1 MGLAP
6 HPHHLMA
13 ILYEKDWDRY
23 PGAIVDDQTKNKSW
37 LEIAAKFKKMGVK
50 HWYFP
55 LALLQPELR
64 NWDPFA
70 PDLPD
75 EIIQMMM
82 LECEHNPWY
91 FFREIQRVPAKS
103 GGGSHPLRAN
113 RGNIAMFW
121 CVLNSF
127 ITYVQQIRQ
136 TGKSLNT
143 RAIVN
148 YFHNV
153 AAQDSMHIL
162 FTKGDLRKEEIKEYK
177 TMRDMLPR
185 WMWFIHPK
193 DADNQHEFTT
203 LSRGNRTK
211 SYVPQGDPE
220 SANNVGRGTTPTLVT
235 GDEVPFLAYAEIS
248 IPALIAA
255 TTASFDEARAKGAMH
270 GILYTTTAGDLS
282 TDSGMFVFEKIKSVA
297 MFFSEILYDAVNRK
311 DAIEIIRANSKSQAP
326 YVDIS
331 FTHLQLGYSDEW
343 LREKIASTP
352 ASRDKI
358 RRDYLGQWTFGSA
371 SNPIKEKV
379 LNKIRKHIN
388 QEPLTVK
395 SNESYII
402 RYHVPKEEALRRKS
416 VLGLDTSN
424 AVGRDSMS
432 GVMIDV
438 ETGEVLL
445 AFSVSESNLIR
456 FSMWFSKFIQE
467 FRECTI
473 IPEAKST
480 WITILDYLLIDLP
493 VNGVDPGRRIYS
505 RVVDKAESSDAA
517 KRDYREYS
525 TGTPT
530 ERKYFP
536 YRADFGFPT
545 SGPLRESLYIDI
557 MPIATEST
565 ATLIRDPSLIDE
577 LSTLVERRGRIDHAA
592 SGHDDHV
599 ISWLMTHWFLRSA
612 RNLDHYGINT
622 RNILSRLRTAAV
634 ESPEETKRIMK
645 EERLLNEIYNLET
658 RVDNAKSEM
667 ERRYLETKLKVMKTE
682 LKSVESEDTGV
693 SLDKHS
699 DTARHNKQADAKA
712 KHRDQLF
719 GGFRNNMFL
728 GNRRPW

>member
-1 MGLAP
+1 
-6 HPHHLMA
+6 MA

-23 PGAIVDDQTKNKSW
+23 PDAIVHTESRNESW
-37 LEIAAKFKKMGVK
+37 VKMAGKYKLMGVK
-50 HWYFP
+50 HWYMM
-55 LALLQPELR
+55 LALIQPELAK
-64 NWDPFA
+64 WDPFD
-70 PDLPD
+70 PNLP
-75 EIIQMMM
+75 EHIVQMMM
-82 LECEHNPWY
+82 LECEENPWY

-143 RAIVN
+143 RAVVN

-153 AAQDSMHIL
+153 AARDSMHIL

-177 TMRDMLPR
+177 LMRDLLPK
-185 WMWFIHPK
+185 WMWYLHPK

-220 SANNVGRGTTPTLVT
+220 AANGVGRGTTPTLVT
-235 GDEVPFLAYAEIS
+235 GDEVPFLPYAEIS
-248 IPALIAA
+248 IPSLIAA
-255 TTASFDEARAKGAMH
+255 TTASFDEARANGSMH

-282 TDSGMFVFEKIKSVA
+282 TDSGKYVFEKIKSIA
-297 MFFSEILYDAVNRK
+297 MFFSEILYDCVDRK
-311 DAIEIIRANSKSQAP
+311 DAVATIRANSKSEAP

-331 FTHLQLGYSDEW
+331 FNHLQLGYSDAW
-343 LREKIASTP
+343 LREKIATVP

-379 LNKIRKHIN
+379 LNRIRKSLN
-388 QEPLTVK
+388 QEPITDK
-395 SNESYII
+395 TNESYII
-402 RYHVPKEEALRRKS
+402 RYHVPKAEALRRKS

-432 GVMIDV
+432 GIMVDI

-467 FRECTI
+467 FTEMTV

-493 VNGVDPGRRIYS
+493 IHGVDPGRRIYS
-505 RVVDKAESSDAA
+505 RVVDRAEQSEAA

-525 TGTPT
+525 HGIPT
-530 ERKYFP
+530 ERKFFP
-536 YRADFGFPT
+536 YRSDFGFPT
-545 SGPLRESLYIDI
+545 SGPLREALYIDI
-557 MPIATEST
+557 MPVATETT
-565 ATLIRDPSLIDE
+565 ATLIRDASLIEE
-577 LSTLVERRGRIDHAA
+577 LSTLVERRGRIDHAS

-622 RNILSRLRTAAV
+622 RSILCRLRTAAV
-634 ESPEETKRIMK
+634 ESPQETKRIMR
-645 EERLLNEIYNLET
+645 EERLLNEIHDMEERLE
-658 RVDNAKSEM
+658 KSKSHM
-667 ERRYLETKLKVMKTE
+667 ESKYLETKLKVMKSE
-682 LKSVESEDTGV
+682 LKSVEVADSGV
-693 SLDKHS
+693 SIDKHS
-699 DTARHNKQADAKA
+699 DTARFNKQAAAKS

-719 GGFRNNMFL
+719 GGFKNNMFL
-728 GNRRPW
+728 KR

>member
-1 MGLAP
+1 
-6 HPHHLMA
+6 MA
-13 ILYEKDWDRY
+13 ILYEQDWDKY
-23 PGAIVDDQTKNKSW
+23 PLAIVDDQTKNTSW
-37 LEIAAKFKKMGVK
+37 LQLAAKFKLMGVK

-55 LALLQPELR
+55 LALHNPELR
-64 NWDPFA
+64 NWDPFD
-70 PDLPD
+70 PFLP
-75 EIIQMMM
+75 EHIVQMMM
-82 LECEHNPWY
+82 LECYENPWY

-103 GGGSHPLRAN
+103 GGGSQPLKAN
-113 RGNIAMFW
+113 RGNIALFW
-121 CVLNSF
+121 CVMNSF

-143 RAIVN
+143 RAVVN

-153 AAQDSMHIL
+153 AAEGSMHIL

-177 TMRDMLPR
+177 LMRDLLPK
-185 WMWFIHPK
+185 WMWYLHPK

-220 SANNVGRGTTPTLVT
+220 AANGVGRGTTPTLVT
-235 GDEVPFLAYAEIS
+235 GDEVPFLPYAEIS

-255 TTASFDEARAKGAMH
+255 TTASFDEARSKGAMH

-282 TDSGMFVFEKIKSVA
+282 TDSGKFVFEKIKSVA
-297 MFFSEILYDAVNRK
+297 MFFSEILYDSEDRK
-311 DAIEIIRANSKSQAP
+311 DAVRTIRANSKSEAP

-331 FTHLQLGYSDEW
+331 FTHLQLGYTDEW
-343 LREKIASTP
+343 LREKIATTP

-371 SNPIKEKV
+371 ANPIKEKV
-379 LNKIRKHIN
+379 LNKIRKSIN
-388 QEPLTVK
+388 QEPYTDK
-395 SNESYII
+395 TNEAYII
-402 RYHVPKEEALRRKS
+402 RYHVPKAEALRRKS
-416 VLGLDTSN
+416 VIGLDTSN

-432 GVMIDV
+432 GIMIDI

-445 AFSVSESNLIR
+445 AFSVSEANLIR

-467 FRECTI
+467 FKECTV

-493 VNGVDPGRRIYS
+493 LNGVDPGRRIYS
-505 RVVDKAESSDAA
+505 RVVDRAELSESA

-525 TGTPT
+525 HGIPT
-530 ERKYFP
+530 ERKFFP
-536 YRADFGFPT
+536 FRSDFGFPT

-557 MPIATEST
+557 MPIATETT
-565 ATLIRDPSLIDE
+565 ATLIRDANLIDE

-612 RNLDHYGINT
+612 RNLDHYGIDT
-622 RNILSRLRTAAV
+622 RKILSKVRTAAV
-634 ESPEETKRIMK
+634 ESPEESRRVLK
-645 EERLLNEIYNLET
+645 EEKLLTDIMNLEA
-658 RVDNAKSEM
+658 RIDRSDSIM
-667 ERRYLETKLKVMKTE
+667 ERRYLETKLKVMKSE
-682 LKSVESEDTGV
+682 LKTVESVDSGV

-699 DTARHNKQADAKA
+699 DTARHTKQADAKS
-712 KHRDQLF
+712 KYRENLF
-719 GGFRNNMFL
+719 GGFRNNMYL
-728 GNRRPW
+728 SGSRPR

>member
-1 MGLAP
+1 
-6 HPHHLMA
+6 MA
-13 ILYEKDWDRY
+13 ILYEKDWDKY
-23 PGAIVDDQTKNKSW
+23 PNAIVDTSSRNESW
-37 LEIAAKFKKMGVK
+37 VKMAAKYKAMGVK
-50 HWYFP
+50 HWYMM
-55 LALLQPELR
+55 LALIQPELQK
-64 NWDPFA
+64 WDPFD
-70 PDLPD
+70 PNLP
-75 EIIQMMM
+75 EHIVQMMM
-82 LECEHNPWY
+82 LECEENPWY

-143 RAIVN
+143 RAVVN

-153 AAQDSMHIL
+153 AARDSMHIL

-177 TMRDMLPR
+177 LMRDLLPK
-185 WMWFIHPK
+185 WMWYLHPK

-220 SANNVGRGTTPTLVT
+220 AANGVGRGTTPTLVT
-235 GDEVPFLAYAEIS
+235 GDEVPFLPYAEIS
-248 IPALIAA
+248 IPSLIAA
-255 TTASFDEARAKGAMH
+255 TTASFDEARANGSMH

-282 TDSGMFVFEKIKSVA
+282 TDSGKYVFEKIKSIA
-297 MFFSEILYDAVNRK
+297 MFFSEILYDCVDRK
-311 DAIEIIRANSKSQAP
+311 DAVATIRANSKSEAP

-331 FTHLQLGYSDEW
+331 FNHLQLGYSDAW
-343 LREKIASTP
+343 LREKIATVP

-379 LNKIRKHIN
+379 LNRIRKSLN
-388 QEPLTVK
+388 QEPITDK

-402 RYHVPKEEALRRKS
+402 RYHVPKAEALRRKS

-432 GVMIDV
+432 GIMVDI

-467 FRECTI
+467 FTEMTV

-480 WITILDYLLIDLP
+480 WITILDFLLIDLP
-493 VNGVDPGRRIYS
+493 VHGVDPGRRIYS
-505 RVVDKAESSDAA
+505 RVVDRAELSDAA

-525 TGTPT
+525 HGIPT
-530 ERKYFP
+530 ERKFFP
-536 YRADFGFPT
+536 YRSDFGFPT
-545 SGPLRESLYIDI
+545 SGPLREALYIDI
-557 MPIATEST
+557 MPVATETT
-565 ATLIRDPSLIDE
+565 ATLIRDASLIEE
-577 LSTLVERRGRIDHAA
+577 LSTLVERRGRIDHAS

-622 RNILSRLRTAAV
+622 RSILCRLRTAAV
-634 ESPEETKRIMK
+634 ESPQETKRIMK
-645 EERLLNEIYNLET
+645 EERLLNDIQDMEE
-658 RVDNAKSEM
+658 RVEKSKSHM
-667 ERRYLETKLKVMKTE
+667 ERKYLETKLKVMKSE
-682 LKSVESEDTGV
+682 LKSVEVVDSGV
-693 SLDKHS
+693 SIDKHS
-699 DTARHNKQADAKA
+699 DTARFNKQAAAKS

-719 GGFRNNMFL
+719 GGFKNNMFL
-728 GNRRPW
+728 KR

>member
-1 MGLAP
+1 
-6 HPHHLMA
+6 MA
-13 ILYEKDWDRY
+13 ILYAEDWDNH
-23 PGAIVDDQTKNKSW
+23 PHAIVDTKSKNKSW
-37 LEIAAKFKKMGVK
+37 VEMAAKFKAMGVK

-55 LALLQPELR
+55 LALNQPILR
-64 NWDPFA
+64 NYDPFD
-70 PDLPD
+70 PNLPED
-75 EIIQMMM
+75 IIQLMM
-82 LECEHNPWY
+82 LECEENPWY

-103 GGGSHPLRAN
+103 GGGSRPLMAN

-121 CVLNSF
+121 CVINSF

-143 RAIVN
+143 RAIVT

-153 AAQDSMHIL
+153 AARESMHIL

-177 TMRDMLPR
+177 SMRDLLPK
-185 WMWFIHPK
+185 WMWYIHPK
-193 DADNQHEFTT
+193 DTDNQHEFTT

-211 SYVPQGDPE
+211 SYIPQGDPE
-220 SANNVGRGTTPTLVT
+220 AANSVGRGTTPTLVT
-235 GDEVPFLAYAEIS
+235 SDEVPFLPYAAIS

-255 TTASFDEARAKGAMH
+255 TTASFDEARANGSMY

-282 TDSGMFVFEKIKSVA
+282 TDSGKYVFDNIKSVA
-297 MFFSEILYDAVNRK
+297 MFFSEILYDCKDRK
-311 DAIEIIRANSKSQAP
+311 DAVATIAANSKSQAP

-331 FTHLQLGYSDEW
+331 FNHLQLGYTDEW
-343 LREKIASTP
+343 LREKIATTP

-379 LNKIRKHIN
+379 LNQIRKSLN
-388 QEPLTVK
+388 QEPLIDK

-402 RYHVPKEEALRRKS
+402 RYHVPKAEALRRKS

-432 GVMIDV
+432 GVMVDI

-467 FRECTI
+467 FTEMTVI
-473 IPEAKST
+473 AEAKST

-493 VNGVDPGRRIYS
+493 VCGVDPGRRIYS
-505 RVVDKAESSDAA
+505 RVVDRKDASDTAM
-517 KRDYREYS
+517 RDYREYS
-525 TGTPT
+525 AGMAT

-536 YRADFGFPT
+536 FRNDFGFPT
-545 SGPLRESLYIDI
+545 SGPLREALYIDI

-565 ATLIRDPSLIDE
+565 ARMVRDAPLIDE
-577 LSTLVERRGRIDHAA
+577 LSTLVERRGRIDHA
-592 SGHDDHV
+592 SGGHDDHV

-612 RNLDHYGINT
+612 RHLDHYGINT
-622 RNILSRLRTAAV
+622 RSILSRLRTAAS
-634 ESPEETKRIMK
+634 ESPQETKRILK
-645 EERLLNEIYNLET
+645 EERLLNEIESMEA
-658 RVDNAKSEM
+658 RIDNSKSSM
-667 ERRYLETKLKVMKTE
+667 ERKYLETKLKVLKSDF
-682 LKSVESEDTGV
+682 KSVETTETGV

-699 DTARHNKQADAKA
+699 DSARDLRQSQAKA

-719 GGFRNNMFL
+719 GGFKNNSFL
-728 GNRRPW
+728 RR

>member
-1 MGLAP
+1 
-6 HPHHLMA
+6 MA
-13 ILYEKDWDRY
+13 ILYEKDWDKY
-23 PGAIVDDQTKNKSW
+23 PNAIVDTSSRNESW
-37 LEIAAKFKKMGVK
+37 VKMAAKYKAMGVK
-50 HWYFP
+50 HWYMM
-55 LALLQPELR
+55 LALIQPELQK
-64 NWDPFA
+64 WDPFD
-70 PDLPD
+70 PNLP
-75 EIIQMMM
+75 EHIVQMMM
-82 LECEHNPWY
+82 LECEENPWY

-143 RAIVN
+143 RAVVN

-153 AAQDSMHIL
+153 AARDSMHIL

-177 TMRDMLPR
+177 LMRDLLPK
-185 WMWFIHPK
+185 WMWYLHPK

-220 SANNVGRGTTPTLVT
+220 AANGVGRGTTPTLVT
-235 GDEVPFLAYAEIS
+235 GDEVPFLPYAEIS
-248 IPALIAA
+248 IPSLIAA
-255 TTASFDEARAKGAMH
+255 TTASFDEARANGSMH

-282 TDSGMFVFEKIKSVA
+282 TDSGKYVFEKIKSIA
-297 MFFSEILYDAVNRK
+297 MFFSEILYDCVDRK
-311 DAIEIIRANSKSQAP
+311 DAVATIRANSKSEAP

-331 FTHLQLGYSDEW
+331 FNHLQLGYSDAW
-343 LREKIASTP
+343 LREKIATVP

-379 LNKIRKHIN
+379 LNRIRKSLN
-388 QEPLTVK
+388 QEPITDK

-402 RYHVPKEEALRRKS
+402 RYHVPKAEALRRKS

-432 GVMIDV
+432 GIMVDI

-467 FRECTI
+467 FTEMTV

-480 WITILDYLLIDLP
+480 WITILDFLLIDLP
-493 VNGVDPGRRIYS
+493 VHGVDPGRRIYS
-505 RVVDKAESSDAA
+505 RVVDRAELSEAA

-525 TGTPT
+525 HGIPT
-530 ERKYFP
+530 ERKFFP
-536 YRADFGFPT
+536 YRSDFGFPT
-545 SGPLRESLYIDI
+545 SGPLREALYIDI
-557 MPIATEST
+557 MPVATETT
-565 ATLIRDPSLIDE
+565 ATLIRDASLIEE
-577 LSTLVERRGRIDHAA
+577 LSTLVERRGRIDHAS

-622 RNILSRLRTAAV
+622 RSILCRLRTAAV
-634 ESPEETKRIMK
+634 ESPQETKRIMK
-645 EERLLNEIYNLET
+645 EERLLNDIQDMEE
-658 RVDNAKSEM
+658 RVEKSKSHM
-667 ERRYLETKLKVMKTE
+667 ERKYLETKLKVMKSE
-682 LKSVESEDTGV
+682 LKSVEVVDSGV
-693 SLDKHS
+693 SIDKHS
-699 DTARHNKQADAKA
+699 DTARFNKQAAAKS

-719 GGFRNNMFL
+719 GGFKNNMFL
-728 GNRRPW
+728 KR

>member
-1 MGLAP
+1 
-6 HPHHLMA
+6 MA
-13 ILYEKDWDRY
+13 ILYEKDWDKY
-23 PGAIVDDQTKNKSW
+23 PNAIVDTGSRNESW
-37 LEIAAKFKKMGVK
+37 VKMAAKYKTMGVK
-50 HWYFP
+50 HWYMM
-55 LALLQPELR
+55 LALIQPELTK
-64 NWDPFA
+64 WDPFD
-70 PDLPD
+70 PNLP
-75 EIIQMMM
+75 EHIVQMMM
-82 LECEHNPWY
+82 LECEENPWY

-121 CVLNSF
+121 CVMNSF

-143 RAIVN
+143 RAVVN

-153 AAQDSMHIL
+153 AARDSMHIL

-177 TMRDMLPR
+177 LMRDLLPK
-185 WMWFIHPK
+185 WMWYLHPK

-220 SANNVGRGTTPTLVT
+220 AANGVGRGTTPTLVT
-235 GDEVPFLAYAEIS
+235 GDEVPFLPYAEIS
-248 IPALIAA
+248 IPSLIAA
-255 TTASFDEARAKGAMH
+255 TTASFDEARANGSMH

-282 TDSGMFVFEKIKSVA
+282 TDSGKYVFEKIKSIA
-297 MFFSEILYDAVNRK
+297 MFFSEILYDCVDRK
-311 DAIEIIRANSKSQAP
+311 DAVATIRANSKSEAP

-331 FTHLQLGYSDEW
+331 FNHLQLGYSDQW
-343 LREKIASTP
+343 LREKIATVP

-379 LNKIRKHIN
+379 LNRIRKSLN
-388 QEPLTVK
+388 QEPITDK

-402 RYHVPKEEALRRKS
+402 RYHVPKAEALRRKS

-432 GVMIDV
+432 GIMVDI

-467 FRECTI
+467 FTEMTV

-493 VNGVDPGRRIYS
+493 VCGVDPGRRIYS
-505 RVVDKAESSDAA
+505 RVVDRAEASESA

-525 TGTPT
+525 HGIPT
-530 ERKYFP
+530 ERKFFP
-536 YRADFGFPT
+536 FRSDFGFPT
-545 SGPLRESLYIDI
+545 SGPLREALYIDI

-565 ATLIRDPSLIDE
+565 ATLIRDASLIDE
-577 LSTLVERRGRIDHAA
+577 LSTLVERRGRIDHAS

-599 ISWLMTHWFLRSA
+599 ISWLMTHWFMRSA
-612 RNLDHYGINT
+612 RNLDHYGIDT
-622 RNILSRLRTAAV
+622 RRILSRLRTAAV
-634 ESPEETKRIMK
+634 ESPQETKRIMK
-645 EERLLNEIYNLET
+645 EEKLLNEIQAMEEK
-658 RVDNAKSEM
+658 VDNSRSAM
-667 ERRYLETKLKVMKTE
+667 ERKYLETKLKVMKSE
-682 LKSVESEDTGV
+682 LKSVEVLDSGV
-693 SLDKHS
+693 SIDKHS
-699 DTARHNKQADAKA
+699 DTARFNKQAAAKS

-719 GGFRNNMFL
+719 GGFKNNMFL
-728 GNRRPW
+728 RR

>member
-1 MGLAP
+1 
-6 HPHHLMA
+6 MA

-23 PGAIVDDQTKNKSW
+23 PHAIVDTASRNESW
-37 LEIAAKFKKMGVK
+37 VKMAAKYKAMGVK
-50 HWYFP
+50 HWYMM
-55 LALLQPELR
+55 LALIQPELQK
-64 NWDPFA
+64 WDPFA
-70 PDLPD
+70 DNLP
-75 EIIQMMM
+75 EHIVQMMM
-82 LECEHNPWY
+82 LECEENPWY

-121 CVLNSF
+121 CVMNSF

-143 RAIVN
+143 RAVVN

-153 AAQDSMHIL
+153 AARDSMHIL

-177 TMRDMLPR
+177 LMRDLLPK
-185 WMWFIHPK
+185 WMWYLHPK

-220 SANNVGRGTTPTLVT
+220 AANGVGRGTTPTLVT
-235 GDEVPFLAYAEIS
+235 GDEVPFLPYAEIS
-248 IPALIAA
+248 IPSLIAA
-255 TTASFDEARAKGAMH
+255 TTASFDEARANGSMH

-282 TDSGMFVFEKIKSVA
+282 TDSGKYVFEKIKSIA
-297 MFFSEILYDAVNRK
+297 MFFSEILYDCKDRK
-311 DAIEIIRANSKSQAP
+311 DAVATIRANSKSEAP

-331 FTHLQLGYSDEW
+331 FNHLQLGYSDEW
-343 LREKIASTP
+343 LREKIATVP

-379 LNKIRKHIN
+379 LNRIRKSLN
-388 QEPLTVK
+388 PEPFTDK

-432 GVMIDV
+432 GIMVDI

-467 FRECTI
+467 FKEMTV

-493 VNGVDPGRRIYS
+493 INGVDPGRRIYS
-505 RVVDKAESSDAA
+505 RVVDRAELSESA

-525 TGTPT
+525 HGVPT
-530 ERKYFP
+530 ERKFFP

-545 SGPLRESLYIDI
+545 SGPLREALYIDI
-557 MPIATEST
+557 MPVATEGT
-565 ATLIRDPSLIDE
+565 ATMIRDASLIDE
-577 LSTLVERRGRIDHAA
+577 LSTLVERRGRIDHAS

-599 ISWLMTHWFLRSA
+599 ISWLMTHWFMRSA
-612 RNLDHYGINT
+612 RNLDHYGIDT
-622 RNILSRLRTAAV
+622 RRILSRLRTAAV
-634 ESPEETKRIMK
+634 ESPQENKRILK
-645 EERLLNEIYNLET
+645 EEKLLTDIQLMEEKI
-658 RVDNAKSEM
+658 DNSKSHM
-667 ERRYLETKLKVMKTE
+667 ERKYLETKLKVMRSE
-682 LKSVESEDTGV
+682 LKSVEVVDSGV
-693 SLDKHS
+693 SIDKHS
-699 DTARHNKQADAKA
+699 DTARFDKQAKAKS

-719 GGFRNNMFL
+719 GGFKNNSFL
-728 GNRRPW
+728 RR

>member
-1 MGLAP
+1 
-6 HPHHLMA
+6 MA
-13 ILYEKDWDRY
+13 ILYEKDWDKY
-23 PGAIVDDQTKNKSW
+23 PNAIVDTGSRNESW
-37 LEIAAKFKKMGVK
+37 VKMAAKYKTMGVK
-50 HWYFP
+50 HWYMM
-55 LALLQPELR
+55 LALIQPELAK
-64 NWDPFA
+64 WDPFD
-70 PDLPD
+70 PNLP
-75 EIIQMMM
+75 EHIVQMMM
-82 LECEHNPWY
+82 LECEENPWY

-121 CVLNSF
+121 CVMNSF

-143 RAIVN
+143 RAVVN

-153 AAQDSMHIL
+153 AARDSMHIL

-177 TMRDMLPR
+177 LMRDLLPK
-185 WMWFIHPK
+185 WMWYLHPK

-220 SANNVGRGTTPTLVT
+220 AANGVGRGTTPTLVT
-235 GDEVPFLAYAEIS
+235 GDEVPFLPYAEIS
-248 IPALIAA
+248 IPSLIAA
-255 TTASFDEARAKGAMH
+255 TTASFDEARANGSMH

-282 TDSGMFVFEKIKSVA
+282 TDSGKYVFEKIKSIA
-297 MFFSEILYDAVNRK
+297 MFFSEILYDCVDRK
-311 DAIEIIRANSKSQAP
+311 DAVATIRANSKSEAP

-331 FTHLQLGYSDEW
+331 FNHLQLGYSDQW
-343 LREKIASTP
+343 LREKIATVP

-379 LNKIRKHIN
+379 LNRIRKSLN
-388 QEPLTVK
+388 QEPITDK

-402 RYHVPKEEALRRKS
+402 RYHVPKAEALRRKS

-432 GVMIDV
+432 GIMVDI

-467 FRECTI
+467 FTEMTV

-505 RVVDKAESSDAA
+505 RVVDRAEASESA

-525 TGTPT
+525 HGIPT
-530 ERKYFP
+530 ERKFFP
-536 YRADFGFPT
+536 FRSDFGFPT
-545 SGPLRESLYIDI
+545 SGPLREALYIDI

-565 ATLIRDPSLIDE
+565 ATLIRDASLIDE
-577 LSTLVERRGRIDHAA
+577 LSTLVERRGRIDHAS

-599 ISWLMTHWFLRSA
+599 ISWLMTHWFMRSA
-612 RNLDHYGINT
+612 RNLDHYGIDT
-622 RNILSRLRTAAV
+622 RRILSRLRTAAV
-634 ESPEETKRIMK
+634 ESPQETKRIMK
-645 EERLLNEIYNLET
+645 EEKLLNEIQAMEEK
-658 RVDNAKSEM
+658 VDNSKSAM
-667 ERRYLETKLKVMKTE
+667 ERKYLETKLKVMKSE
-682 LKSVESEDTGV
+682 LKSVEVLDSGV
-693 SLDKHS
+693 SIDKHS
-699 DTARHNKQADAKA
+699 DTARFNKQAAAKS

-719 GGFRNNMFL
+719 GGFKNNMFL
-728 GNRRPW
+728 RR

>member
-1 MGLAP
+1 
-6 HPHHLMA
+6 MA
-13 ILYEKDWDRY
+13 ILYEKDWDKY
-23 PGAIVDDQTKNKSW
+23 PNAIVDTGSRNESW
-37 LEIAAKFKKMGVK
+37 VKMAAKYKTMGVK
-50 HWYFP
+50 HWYMM
-55 LALLQPELR
+55 LALIQPELAK
-64 NWDPFA
+64 WDPFD
-70 PDLPD
+70 PNLP
-75 EIIQMMM
+75 EHIVQMMM
-82 LECEHNPWY
+82 LECEENPWY

-121 CVLNSF
+121 CVMNSF

-143 RAIVN
+143 RAVVN

-153 AAQDSMHIL
+153 AARDSMHIL

-177 TMRDMLPR
+177 LMRDLLPK
-185 WMWFIHPK
+185 WMWYLHPK

-220 SANNVGRGTTPTLVT
+220 AANGVGRGTTPTLVT
-235 GDEVPFLAYAEIS
+235 GDEVPFLPYAEIS
-248 IPALIAA
+248 IPSLIAA
-255 TTASFDEARAKGAMH
+255 TTASFDEARANGSMH

-282 TDSGMFVFEKIKSVA
+282 TDSGKYVFEKIKSIA
-297 MFFSEILYDAVNRK
+297 MFFSEILYDCVDRK
-311 DAIEIIRANSKSQAP
+311 DAVATIRANSKSEAP

-331 FTHLQLGYSDEW
+331 FNHLQLGYSDQW
-343 LREKIASTP
+343 LREKIATVP

-379 LNKIRKHIN
+379 LNRIRKSLN
-388 QEPLTVK
+388 QEPITDK

-402 RYHVPKEEALRRKS
+402 RYHVPKAEALRRKS

-432 GVMIDV
+432 GIMVDI

-467 FRECTI
+467 FTEMTV

-505 RVVDKAESSDAA
+505 RVVDRAEASESA

-525 TGTPT
+525 HGIPT
-530 ERKYFP
+530 ERKFFP
-536 YRADFGFPT
+536 YRSDFGFPT
-545 SGPLRESLYIDI
+545 SGPLREALYIDI

-565 ATLIRDPSLIDE
+565 ATLIRDASLIDE
-577 LSTLVERRGRIDHAA
+577 LSTLVERRGRIDHAS

-599 ISWLMTHWFLRSA
+599 ISWLMTHWFMRSA
-612 RNLDHYGINT
+612 RNLDHYGIDT
-622 RNILSRLRTAAV
+622 RRILSRLRTAAV
-634 ESPEETKRIMK
+634 ESPQETKRILK
-645 EERLLNEIYNLET
+645 EEKLLNEIQTMEEKIDAS
-658 RVDNAKSEM
+658 RSQM
-667 ERRYLETKLKVMKTE
+667 ERKYLETKLKVMKSE
-682 LKSVESEDTGV
+682 LKSVEVLDSGV
-693 SLDKHS
+693 SIDKHS
-699 DTARHNKQADAKA
+699 DTARFNKQAAAKS

-719 GGFRNNMFL
+719 GGFKNNMFL
-728 GNRRPW
+728 NRGR

>member
-1 MGLAP
+1 
-6 HPHHLMA
+6 MA
-13 ILYEKDWDRY
+13 ILYEKDWDKY
-23 PGAIVDDQTKNKSW
+23 PDAIVHTESRNESW
-37 LEIAAKFKKMGVK
+37 VKMAAKYRTMGVK
-50 HWYFP
+50 HWYMM
-55 LALLQPELR
+55 LALIQPELAK
-64 NWDPFA
+64 WDPFD
-70 PDLPD
+70 PNLP
-75 EIIQMMM
+75 EHIVQMMM
-82 LECEHNPWY
+82 LECEENPWY

-121 CVLNSF
+121 CVMNSF

-143 RAIVN
+143 RAVVN

-153 AAQDSMHIL
+153 AARDSMHIL

-177 TMRDMLPR
+177 LMRDLLPK
-185 WMWFIHPK
+185 WMWYLHPK

-220 SANNVGRGTTPTLVT
+220 AANGVGRGTTPTLVT
-235 GDEVPFLAYAEIS
+235 GDEVPFLPYAEIS
-248 IPALIAA
+248 IPSLIAA
-255 TTASFDEARAKGAMH
+255 TTASFDEARANGSMH

-282 TDSGMFVFEKIKSVA
+282 TDSGKYVFEKIKSIA
-297 MFFSEILYDAVNRK
+297 MFFSEILYDCVDRK
-311 DAIEIIRANSKSQAP
+311 DAVATIRANSKSEAP

-331 FTHLQLGYSDEW
+331 FNHLQLGYSDEW
-343 LREKIASTP
+343 LREKIATVP

-371 SNPIKEKV
+371 SNPIKEKI
-379 LNKIRKHIN
+379 LNKIRKSLN
-388 QEPLTVK
+388 QEPITDK
-395 SNESYII
+395 SNESYIV

-432 GVMIDV
+432 GIMVDI

-456 FSMWFSKFIQE
+456 FSMWFSKFMQE
-467 FRECTI
+467 FKEMTV

-493 VNGVDPGRRIYS
+493 INGVDPGRRIYS
-505 RVVDKAESSDAA
+505 RVVDRAEASEAA

-525 TGTPT
+525 HGIPT
-530 ERKYFP
+530 ERKFFP
-536 YRADFGFPT
+536 YRSDFGFPT
-545 SGPLRESLYIDI
+545 SGPLREALYIDI
-557 MPIATEST
+557 MPVATETT
-565 ATLIRDPSLIDE
+565 ATMIRDASLIDE
-577 LSTLVERRGRIDHAA
+577 LSTLVERRGRIDHAS

-622 RNILSRLRTAAV
+622 RSILSRLRTMAA
-634 ESPEETKRIMK
+634 ESPQESKRILK
-645 EERLLNEIYNLET
+645 EEKLLNDIYLMEEKI
-658 RVDNAKSEM
+658 DNSKSHM
-667 ERRYLETKLKVMKTE
+667 ERKYLETKLKVMKSE
-682 LKSVESEDTGV
+682 LKTVEVADSGV
-693 SLDKHS
+693 SIDKHS
-699 DTARHNKQADAKA
+699 DTSRHNKQAAAKS

-719 GGFRNNMFL
+719 GGFKNNMFL
-728 GNRRPW
+728 NRGR

>member
-1 MGLAP
+1 
-6 HPHHLMA
+6 MA
-13 ILYEKDWDRY
+13 ILYEKDWDKY
-23 PGAIVDDQTKNKSW
+23 PDAIVDLNSRNESW
-37 LEIAAKFKKMGVK
+37 VKMAAKYKLMGVK
-50 HWYFP
+50 HWYMM
-55 LALLQPELR
+55 LALIQPELAK
-64 NWDPFA
+64 WDPFD
-70 PDLPD
+70 PNLP
-75 EIIQMMM
+75 EHIVQMMM
-82 LECEHNPWY
+82 LECEENPWY

-121 CVLNSF
+121 CVMNSF

-143 RAIVN
+143 RAVVN

-153 AAQDSMHIL
+153 AARDSMHIL

-177 TMRDMLPR
+177 LMRDLLPK
-185 WMWFIHPK
+185 WMWYLHPK

-220 SANNVGRGTTPTLVT
+220 AANGVGRGTTPTLVT
-235 GDEVPFLAYAEIS
+235 GDEVPFLPYAEIS
-248 IPALIAA
+248 IPSLIAA
-255 TTASFDEARAKGAMH
+255 TTASFDEARANGSMH

-282 TDSGMFVFEKIKSVA
+282 TDSGKYVFEKIKSIA
-297 MFFSEILYDAVNRK
+297 MFFSEILYDCVDRK
-311 DAIEIIRANSKSQAP
+311 DAVATIRANSKSEAP

-331 FTHLQLGYSDEW
+331 FNHLQLGYSDQW
-343 LREKIASTP
+343 LREKIATVP

-379 LNKIRKHIN
+379 LNRIRKSLN
-388 QEPLTVK
+388 QEPITDK
-395 SNESYII
+395 TNESYII
-402 RYHVPKEEALRRKS
+402 RYHVPKAEALRRKS

-432 GVMIDV
+432 GIMVDI

-467 FRECTI
+467 FTEMTV

-493 VNGVDPGRRIYS
+493 INGTDPGRRIYS
-505 RVVDKAESSDAA
+505 RVVDRAEASDSA

-525 TGTPT
+525 HGVPT
-530 ERKYFP
+530 ERKFFP
-536 YRADFGFPT
+536 YRSDFGFPT
-545 SGPLRESLYIDI
+545 SGPLREALYIDI

-565 ATLIRDPSLIDE
+565 ATLIRDGALIEE
-577 LSTLVERRGRIDHAA
+577 LSTLVERRGRIDHAS

-599 ISWLMTHWFLRSA
+599 ISWLMTHWFMRSA
-612 RNLDHYGINT
+612 RNLDHYGIDT
-622 RNILSRLRTAAV
+622 RRILSRLRTAAV
-634 ESPEETKRIMK
+634 ESPQETKRIMK
-645 EERLLNEIYNLET
+645 EERLLTDIQLLEE
-658 RVDNAKSEM
+658 RVEKSNSHM
-667 ERRYLETKLKVMKTE
+667 ERKYLETKLKVMKSE
-682 LKSVESEDTGV
+682 LKSVEVLDSGV
-693 SLDKHS
+693 SIDKHS
-699 DTARHNKQADAKA
+699 DTARFNKQAAAKS

-719 GGFRNNMFL
+719 GGFKNNMFL
-728 GNRRPW
+728 RR